1 MPQVIF
7 FNMSFKKVEK
17 IYVELCYLNLKER
30 FNKVEIE
37 MDSENE
43 N

>member
-1 MPQVIF
+1 MPQLIF
-7 FNMSFKKVEK
+7 FGLFFKKVEK
-17 IYVELCYLNLKER
+17 IYVELYSLKER
-30 FNKVEIE
+30 FNQMEME